1 MEEDRIR
8 KHLIEA
14 MRRLDVQIRPSGY
27 EVDNDWLLVIG
38 ALVMSGQLQAKDQET
53 ILKR

>member
-38 ALVMSGQLQAKDQET
+38 TLVMSGKLQSNDRDA

>member
-1 MEEDRIR
+1 MAEERLR
-8 KHLIEA
+8 KHLIKA

-38 ALVMSGQLQAKDQET
+38 TLVMSGQLKASDRET

>member
-1 MEEDRIR
+1 MAEDRIR

-14 MRRLDVQIRPSGY
+14 MRRLDVQIRASGY
-27 EVDNDWLLVIG
+27 EVDHDWLMVIG
-38 ALVMSGQLQAKDQET
+38 TLVTSGQLKASDRET

>member
-1 MEEDRIR
+1 MAEDRIR

-27 EVDNDWLLVIG
+27 EVDHDWLMVIG
-38 ALVMSGQLQAKDQET
+38 TLVMSGQLQAKDQET

>member
-1 MEEDRIR
+1 MAEERLR
-8 KHLIEA
+8 KHLIKA

-27 EVDNDWLLVIG
+27 EVDHDWLLVIG
-38 ALVMSGQLQAKDQET
+38 TLVMSGQLQSKDRDA